1 MRRGLFMSKLE
12 ANKQKK
18 LDALLEN
25 TLDLFI
31 TKGIQDTSISDIAQ
45 RAGVAK
51 GTFYLYF
58 KDKYD
63 IRNVLIAHE
72 STKVFQKAA
81 AKLRKEKLVEFD
93 ERVIFLANDIVE
105 QLRKDK
111 KLLMFISKN
120 LSWGYFKAAL
130 TDNPRED
137 ALNFKLI
144 YEKMLRESGYAFE
157 EPELMLF
164 MIVELVSSTC
174 YSSIL
179 YNEPVPIEALKPY
192 LFDAIR
198 AIIKRHLKSTAQS
211 NEENIFAE

>member
-1 MRRGLFMSKLE
+1 MSKLE
-12 ANKQKK
+12 SNKQKK

-25 TLDLFI
+25 TLELFT
-31 TKGIQDTSISDIAQ
+31 TKGIQETSISDIVQ
-45 RAGVAK
+45 KAGVAK

-72 STKVFQKAA
+72 STKVFLKAA
-81 AKLRKEKLVEFD
+81 ARLRKEKVVEFED
-93 ERVIFLANDIVE
+93 RVIFLADDIVE
-105 QLRKDK
+105 QLRRDK

-120 LSWGYFKAAL
+120 LSWGYFKTAL
-130 TDNPRED
+130 TENPRED
-137 ALNFKLI
+137 ALNFKLV
-144 YEKMLRESGYAFE
+144 YEKMLQESGYHFE
-157 EPELMLF
+157 DPELMLF

-179 YNEPVPIEALKPY
+179 YNEPVPIEKLKPY

-198 AIIKRHLKSTAQS
+198 SIIRRHSQGTPQ
-211 NEENIFAE
+211 NEEENIFAE

>member
-1 MRRGLFMSKLE
+1 MSKLE
-12 ANKQKK
+12 QKKQKK
-18 LDALLEN
+18 LEALLEN
-25 TLDLFI
+25 TLELF
-31 TKGIQDTSISDIAQ
+31 TSKGIQDTSISEIVQ

-72 STKVFQKAA
+72 STKVFVKAE
-81 AKLRKEKLVEFD
+81 AKLRKENMENFED
-93 ERVIFLANDIVE
+93 RIIFLANDIVE
-105 QLRKDK
+105 QLANDK

-130 TDNPRED
+130 TENTRENTVD
-137 ALNFKLI
+137 FKKV
-144 YEKMLRESGYAFE
+144 YEKMLRESKKEFKD
-157 EPELMLF
+157 PEVMLF

-179 YNEPVPIEALKPY
+179 YSEPRTIEELKPY
-192 LFDAIR
+192 LFETIR
-198 AIIKRHLKSTAQS
+198 SIIRGQIIA
-211 NEENIFAE
+211 

>member
-1 MRRGLFMSKLE
+1 MSKLE
-12 ANKQKK
+12 QKKQKK
-18 LDALLEN
+18 LEALLEN
-25 TLDLFI
+25 TLELF
-31 TKGIQDTSISDIAQ
+31 TSKGIQDTSISEIVQ

-72 STKVFQKAA
+72 STKVFVKAEA
-81 AKLRKEKLVEFD
+81 RLRKENMENFED
-93 ERVIFLANDIVE
+93 RIIFLANDIVE
-105 QLRKDK
+105 QLANDK

-130 TDNPRED
+130 TENTRENTVD
-137 ALNFKLI
+137 FKKI
-144 YEKMLRESGYAFE
+144 YEKMLRESQKEFKD
-157 EPELMLF
+157 PEVMLF

-179 YNEPVPIEALKPY
+179 YGEPLPIEELKPY
-192 LFDAIR
+192 LFETIR
-198 AIIKRHLKSTAQS
+198 SIIRGQIIT
-211 NEENIFAE
+211 

>member
-1 MRRGLFMSKLE
+1 MIGISNRFRYRKWGARMSKLE
-12 ANKQKK
+12 QKKQKK
-18 LDALLEN
+18 LEALLEN
-25 TLDLFI
+25 TLELF
-31 TKGIQDTSISDIAQ
+31 TSKGIQDTSISEIVQ

-72 STKVFQKAA
+72 STKVFVKAEA
-81 AKLRKEKLVEFD
+81 RLRKENMENFED
-93 ERVIFLANDIVE
+93 RIIFLANDIVE
-105 QLRKDK
+105 QLANDK

-130 TDNPRED
+130 TENTRENTVD
-137 ALNFKLI
+137 FKKI
-144 YEKMLRESGYAFE
+144 YEKMLRESQKEFKD
-157 EPELMLF
+157 PEVMLF

-179 YNEPVPIEALKPY
+179 YGEPLPIEELKPY
-192 LFDAIR
+192 LFETIR
-198 AIIKRHLKSTAQS
+198 SIIRGQIIT
-211 NEENIFAE
+211 

>member
-1 MRRGLFMSKLE
+1 MIVISSRFSYRKWGAGMSKLE
-12 ANKQKK
+12 QKKQKK
-18 LDALLEN
+18 LEALLEN
-25 TLDLFI
+25 TLELF
-31 TKGIQDTSISDIAQ
+31 TSKGIQDTSISEIVQ

-72 STKVFQKAA
+72 STKVFVKAEA
-81 AKLRKEKLVEFD
+81 RLRKENMENFED
-93 ERVIFLANDIVE
+93 RIIFLANDIVE
-105 QLRKDK
+105 QLANDK

-130 TDNPRED
+130 TENTRENTVD
-137 ALNFKLI
+137 FKKI
-144 YEKMLRESGYAFE
+144 YEKMLRESQKEFKD
-157 EPELMLF
+157 PEVMLF

-179 YNEPVPIEALKPY
+179 YGEPLPIEELKPY
-192 LFDAIR
+192 LFETIR
-198 AIIKRHLKSTAQS
+198 SIIRGQIIT
-211 NEENIFAE
+211 

>member
-1 MRRGLFMSKLE
+1 MSKLE
-12 ANKQKK
+12 QKKQKK

-25 TLDLFI
+25 TLELF
-31 TKGIQDTSISDIAQ
+31 TSKGIQDTSISEIVQ

-72 STKVFQKAA
+72 STKVFVKAEA
-81 AKLRKEKLVEFD
+81 RLRKENMNDFED
-93 ERVIFLANDIVE
+93 RIIFLANDIVE
-105 QLRKDK
+105 QLANDK

-130 TDNPRED
+130 TENTRENTV
-137 ALNFKLI
+137 NFKHI
-144 YEKMLRESGYAFE
+144 YEKMLRESGKVFKD
-157 EPELMLF
+157 PEVMLF

-179 YNEPVPIEALKPY
+179 YSEPRSIEELKPY
-192 LFDAIR
+192 LFETIRSIIR
-198 AIIKRHLKSTAQS
+198 AQIMT
-211 NEENIFAE
+211 

>member
-1 MRRGLFMSKLE
+1 MSKLE
-12 ANKQKK
+12 QKKQKK
-18 LDALLEN
+18 LEALLEN
-25 TLDLFI
+25 TLELF
-31 TKGIQDTSISDIAQ
+31 TSKGIQDTSISEIVQ

-72 STKVFQKAA
+72 STKVFVKAEA
-81 AKLRKEKLVEFD
+81 RLRKENMENFED
-93 ERVIFLANDIVE
+93 RIIFFANDIVE
-105 QLRKDK
+105 QLANDK

-130 TDNPRED
+130 TENTRENTVD
-137 ALNFKLI
+137 FKKI
-144 YEKMLRESGYAFE
+144 YEKMLRESQKEFKD
-157 EPELMLF
+157 PEVMLF

-179 YNEPVPIEALKPY
+179 YGEPLPIEELKPY
-192 LFDAIR
+192 LFETIR
-198 AIIKRHLKSTAQS
+198 SIIRGQIIT
-211 NEENIFAE
+211 

>member
-1 MRRGLFMSKLE
+1 MSKLE
-12 ANKQKK
+12 LNKQKK

-25 TLDLFI
+25 TLELFT
-31 TKGIQDTSISDIAQ
+31 TKGIQNTSISDIVQ
-45 RAGVAK
+45 KAGVAK

-63 IRNVLIAHE
+63 LRNVLIAHE
-72 STKVFQKAA
+72 STKVFLKAA
-81 AKLRKEKLVEFD
+81 ARLRKEKVCGFD
-93 ERVIFLANDIVE
+93 NRVIFLADDIVE
-105 QLRKDK
+105 QLRTDK

-130 TDNPRED
+130 TENPRED
-137 ALNFKLI
+137 ALNFKSI
-144 YEKMLRESGYAFE
+144 YEKMLTDSGYIFE

-179 YNEPVPIEALKPY
+179 YGEPVPIETLKPY
-192 LFDAIR
+192 LYDTIR
-198 AIIKRHLKSTAQS
+198 QMIHHQELQL
-211 NEENIFAE
+211 

>member
-1 MRRGLFMSKLE
+1 MIGISSRFSYRKWGARMSKLE
-12 ANKQKK
+12 QKKQKK
-18 LDALLEN
+18 LEALLEN
-25 TLDLFI
+25 TLELF
-31 TKGIQDTSISDIAQ
+31 TSKGIQDTSISEIVQ

-72 STKVFQKAA
+72 STKVFVKAEA
-81 AKLRKEKLVEFD
+81 RLRKENMENFED
-93 ERVIFLANDIVE
+93 RIIFLANDIVE
-105 QLRKDK
+105 QLANDK

-130 TDNPRED
+130 TENTRENTVD
-137 ALNFKLI
+137 FKKI
-144 YEKMLRESGYAFE
+144 YEKMLRESQKEFKD
-157 EPELMLF
+157 PEVMLF

-179 YNEPVPIEALKPY
+179 YGEPRPIEELKPY
-192 LFDAIR
+192 LFETIR
-198 AIIKRHLKSTAQS
+198 SIIRGQIIT
-211 NEENIFAE
+211 

>member
-1 MRRGLFMSKLE
+1 MSKLE
-12 ANKQKK
+12 TNKQKK

-25 TLDLFI
+25 TLELFT
-31 TKGIQDTSISDIAQ
+31 TKGIQNTSISDIVQ
-45 RAGVAK
+45 KAGVAK

-63 IRNVLIAHE
+63 LRNVLIAHE
-72 STKVFQKAA
+72 STKVFLKAA
-81 AKLRKEKLVEFD
+81 ARLRKEKVCGFD
-93 ERVIFLANDIVE
+93 NRIIFLADDIVE
-105 QLRKDK
+105 QLRTDK

-130 TDNPRED
+130 TENPRED
-137 ALNFKLI
+137 ALNFKSI
-144 YEKMLRESGYAFE
+144 YEKMLKDSGYIFE
-157 EPELMLF
+157 EPEVMLF

-179 YNEPVPIEALKPY
+179 YNEPVSIDLLKPY

-198 AIIKRHLKSTAQS
+198 AIIQRHIKGSLQFE
-211 NEENIFAE
+211 EENIFAE